1 MSSTLPRRTY
11 LYFTAQSI
19 NLTTAVMS
27 VTMAAIV
34 GAALAPAASWSTVPY
49 GFQFLCLMLATYP
62 VSRVMSRIGRKRAF
76 MLGSIPLAVSGIS
89 GYLAVQQQH
98 FATLVVSH
106 SALGIYIAFANFNR
120 FAATD
125 NLAQSLKPKALSLVV
140 AGGVIAA
147 VVGPALTEWLRDVGG
162 YPLFSLCYAAFVGL
176 AAMSLLIAACLPG
189 EATGASREP
198 AKDPSAATS
207 EPLSPVL
214 VVAMAV
220 AALGYGIMNLLM
232 IQASM
237 HMKHLH
243 EDFSDVRLAIQW
255 HVIAM
260 FAPSFFTGAIIHKLG
275 IRATLCAGLG
285 LLISCTAMNMWSHSY
300 AMMTLSLIALG
311 LGWNLTYVGGGA
323 LLAQTLQ
330 HSPSA
335 MHMQG
340 KNDLAIAL
348 FATVGAFSPS
358 LLLGSVGWN
367 GTNAICMALCIVLF
381 LACGYA
387 LRGPLPGRAGAVQV
401 RRRGT
406 S

>member
-34 GAALAPAASWSTVPY
+34 GAALAPAATWSTVPY

-62 VSRVMSRIGRKRAF
+62 VSRLMSRIGRKRAF

-89 GYLAVQQQH
+89 GYLAVQYQQ
-98 FATLVVSH
+98 FPMLVISH

-125 NLAQSLKPKALSLVV
+125 NLAQNLKPKALSLVV

-176 AAMSLLIAACLPG
+176 AVMSLLTAACLPG
-189 EATGASREP
+189 DTGTASNDRA
-198 AKDPSAATS
+198 AKPVGTTA
-207 EPLSPVL
+207 EPLSPV
-214 VVAMAV
+214 VAVAMAV

-237 HMKHLH
+237 HMKHMH

-275 IRATLCAGLG
+275 IRATICLGLG
-285 LLISCTAMNMWSHSY
+285 LLIGCTAMNMWSHSY

-330 HSPSA
+330 NSPAA
-335 MHMQG
+335 MQMQG
-340 KNDLAIAL
+340 KNDLAIAV
-348 FATVGAFSPS
+348 FATIGAFSPS
-358 LLLGSVGWN
+358 LLLGTVGWD
-367 GTNAICMALCIVLF
+367 GTNAICMALCIVL
-381 LACGYA
+381 LMATAGVLQRKVSGTA
-387 LRGPLPGRAGAVQV
+387 RA
-401 RRRGT
+401 

>member
-34 GAALAPAASWSTVPY
+34 GAALAPAATWSTVPY

-62 VSRVMSRIGRKRAF
+62 VSRLMSRIGRKRAF
-76 MLGSIPLAVSGIS
+76 MLGSIPLAVSGIC
-89 GYLAVQQQH
+89 GYLAVQYQH
-98 FATLVVSH
+98 FPMLVISH

-125 NLAQSLKPKALSLVV
+125 NLAQDLKPKALSLVV

-147 VVGPALTEWLRDVGG
+147 VVGPALTEWLRDIGG

-176 AAMSLLIAACLPG
+176 AVMSLLTAACLPG
-189 EATGASREP
+189 DTDTAGNDRAAKP
-198 AKDPSAATS
+198 AGTAA
-207 EPLSPVL
+207 EPLSPV
-214 VVAMAV
+214 VAVAMAV

-237 HMKHLH
+237 HMKHMH

-275 IRATLCAGLG
+275 IRATICLGLG
-285 LLISCTAMNMWSHSY
+285 LLIGCTAMNMWSHSY

-323 LLAQTLQ
+323 LLAQSLQ
-330 HSPSA
+330 NSPAA
-335 MHMQG
+335 MQMQG
-340 KNDLAIAL
+340 KNDLAIAV
-348 FATVGAFSPS
+348 FATVGAFSPA
-358 LLLGSVGWN
+358 LLLGTVGWE
-367 GTNAICMALCIVLF
+367 GTNAICMALCIVL
-381 LACGYA
+381 LMATAG
-387 LRGPLPGRAGAVQV
+387 LLQRKVSGPARA
-401 RRRGT
+401 

>member
-11 LYFTAQSI
+11 LFFTAQSI

-34 GAALAPAASWSTVPY
+34 GAALAPAATWSTVPY
-49 GFQFLCLMLATYP
+49 GFQFLCMMLATYP
-62 VSRVMSRIGRKRAF
+62 VSRLMSRIGRKRAF

-89 GYLAVQQQH
+89 GYLAVQYQH
-98 FATLVVSH
+98 FPTLVVSH

-125 NLAQSLKPKALSLVV
+125 NLAQNLKPKALSLVV

-176 AAMSLLIAACLPG
+176 AVMSLLIAACLPG
-189 EATGASREP
+189 DSGIASNDRAAKP
-198 AKDPSAATS
+198 AGTAA
-207 EPLSPVL
+207 EPLSPV
-214 VVAMAV
+214 VAVAMAV

-237 HMKHLH
+237 HMKHMH

-275 IRATLCAGLG
+275 IRATICLGLG
-285 LLISCTAMNMWSHSY
+285 LLIGCTAMNMWSHSY

-330 HSPSA
+330 NSPAA
-335 MHMQG
+335 MQMQG
-340 KNDLAIAL
+340 KNDLAIAV
-348 FATVGAFSPS
+348 FATIGAFSPS
-358 LLLGSVGWN
+358 LLLGTVGWD
-367 GTNAICMALCIVLF
+367 GTNAICMALCIVL
-381 LACGYA
+381 LMATAGLLQRKVA
-387 LRGPLPGRAGAVQV
+387 GPARA
-401 RRRGT
+401 

>member
-1 MSSTLPRRTY
+1 MSSPLPRRTY

-34 GAALAPAASWSTVPY
+34 GAALAPAATWSTVPY

-62 VSRVMSRIGRKRAF
+62 VSRLMSRIGRKRAF
-76 MLGSIPLAVSGIS
+76 MLGSVPLAVSGIS
-89 GYLAVQQQH
+89 GYLAVQYQH
-98 FATLVVSH
+98 FPTLVISH

-125 NLAQSLKPKALSLVV
+125 NLAQNLKPKALSLVV

-176 AAMSLLIAACLPG
+176 AVMSLLTAACLPG
-189 EATGASREP
+189 DTGTASNDRAAKP
-198 AKDPSAATS
+198 AGTTA
-207 EPLSPVL
+207 EPLSPV
-214 VVAMAV
+214 VAVAMAV

-237 HMKHLH
+237 HMKHMH

-275 IRATLCAGLG
+275 IRATICLGLG
-285 LLISCTAMNMWSHSY
+285 LLIGCTAMNMWSHSY

-330 HSPSA
+330 NSPAA
-335 MHMQG
+335 MQMQG
-340 KNDLAIAL
+340 KNDLAIAV
-348 FATVGAFSPS
+348 FATIGAFSPS
-358 LLLGSVGWN
+358 LLLGTVGWD
-367 GTNAICMALCIVLF
+367 GTNAICMALCIVL
-381 LACGYA
+381 LMATAG
-387 LRGPLPGRAGAVQV
+387 LLQRKVSGPARA
-401 RRRGT
+401 

>member
-34 GAALAPAASWSTVPY
+34 GSALAPAATWSTVPY

-62 VSRVMSRIGRKRAF
+62 VSRLMSRIGRKRAF
-76 MLGSIPLAVSGIS
+76 MLGSIPLAVSGVS
-89 GYLAVQQQH
+89 GYLAVQYQH
-98 FATLVVSH
+98 FPTLVISH

-125 NLAQSLKPKALSLVV
+125 NLAQNLKPKALSLVV

-176 AAMSLLIAACLPG
+176 AVMSLLIAACLPG
-189 EATGASREP
+189 DSAITRNDRAAKP
-198 AKDPSAATS
+198 AGAAT
-207 EPLSPVL
+207 ELLSPVVAL
-214 VVAMAV
+214 AMAV

-237 HMKHLH
+237 HMKHMH

-275 IRATLCAGLG
+275 IRATICLGLG
-285 LLISCTAMNMWSHSY
+285 LLIGCTAMNMWSHSY

-330 HSPSA
+330 NSPAA
-335 MHMQG
+335 MQMPG
-340 KNDLAIAL
+340 KNDLAIAV

-358 LLLGSVGWN
+358 LLLGAVGWD
-367 GTNAICMALCIVLF
+367 GTNAICMALCIMLLLATAGVLQRK
-381 LACGYA
+381 LV
-387 LRGPLPGRAGAVQV
+387 GPARA
-401 RRRGT
+401 

>member
-1 MSSTLPRRTY
+1 MPSTLPRRTY

-19 NLTTAVMS
+19 NLTAAVMS

-34 GAALAPAASWSTVPY
+34 GAALAPAATWSTVPY
-49 GFQFLCLMLATYP
+49 GFQFLFLMLATYP
-62 VSRVMSRIGRKRAF
+62 VSRLMSRIGRKRAF
-76 MLGSIPLAVSGIS
+76 MLGSIPLAVSGVS
-89 GYLAVQQQH
+89 GYLAVQYQH
-98 FATLVVSH
+98 FPTLVFSH
-106 SALGIYIAFANFNR
+106 SALGVYIAFANFNR

-147 VVGPALTEWLRDVGG
+147 VVGPALTEWLRDMGG

-176 AAMSLLIAACLPG
+176 ALLALLIAACLPG
-189 EATGASREP
+189 DGAQASQQHAVKP
-198 AKDPSAATS
+198 LGTHA
-207 EPLSPVL
+207 EPLSPV
-214 VVAMAV
+214 VAVAVAV

-237 HMKHLH
+237 HMKHMH

-260 FAPSFFTGAIIHKLG
+260 FAPSFFTGAIIQRLG
-275 IRATLCAGLG
+275 IRATICAGLG
-285 LLISCTAMNMWSHSY
+285 LLIVCTAMNMWSHSY

-330 HSPSA
+330 NSPSA
-335 MHMQG
+335 MQMQG
-340 KNDLAIAL
+340 KNDLAIAV
-348 FATVGAFSPS
+348 FATLGAFSPS
-358 LLLGSVGWN
+358 LLLGTVGW
-367 GTNAICMALCIVLF
+367 GSTNAICMGLCIVL
-381 LACGYA
+381 LVAT
-387 LRGPLPGRAGAVQV
+387 AGLLQRKVAAAA
-401 RRRGT
+401 
-406 S
+406 SAS

>member
-34 GAALAPAASWSTVPY
+34 GAALAPAATWSTVPY

-62 VSRVMSRIGRKRAF
+62 VSRLMSRIGRKHAF

-89 GYLAVQQQH
+89 GYLAVQYQH
-98 FATLVVSH
+98 FPTLVISH

-125 NLAQSLKPKALSLVV
+125 NLAQNLKPKALSLVV

-176 AAMSLLIAACLPG
+176 AVMSLLIAACLPG
-189 EATGASREP
+189 DSAITRNDRAAKP
-198 AKDPSAATS
+198 AGAAT
-207 EPLSPVL
+207 ELLSPVVAL
-214 VVAMAV
+214 AMAV

-237 HMKHLH
+237 HMKHMH

-275 IRATLCAGLG
+275 IRATICLGLG
-285 LLISCTAMNMWSHSY
+285 LLIGCTAMNVWSHSY

-330 HSPSA
+330 NSPAA
-335 MHMQG
+335 MQMQG
-340 KNDLAIAL
+340 KNDLAIAV

-358 LLLGSVGWN
+358 LLLGAVGWD
-367 GTNAICMALCIVLF
+367 GTNAICMALCIVLL
-381 LACGYA
+381 LATAGVLQRKLA
-387 LRGPLPGRAGAVQV
+387 GPARA
-401 RRRGT
+401 

>member
-34 GAALAPAASWSTVPY
+34 GAALAPAATWSTVPY

-62 VSRVMSRIGRKRAF
+62 VSRLMGRIGRKQAF
-76 MLGSIPLAVSGIS
+76 MLGSIPLAVSGVT
-89 GYLAVQQQH
+89 GYLAVQYQH
-98 FATLVVSH
+98 FPTLVISH

-176 AAMSLLIAACLPG
+176 AAMSLLIAACLPSD
-189 EATGASREP
+189 ATKASHERAAKP
-198 AKDPSAATS
+198 ASAAS
-207 EPLSPVL
+207 EPLSPV
-214 VVAMAV
+214 VAVAMAV

-237 HMKHLH
+237 HMKHMH

-275 IRATLCAGLG
+275 IRVTICAGLG
-285 LLISCTAMNMWSHSY
+285 LLIGCTAMNMWSHSY
-300 AMMTLSLIALG
+300 AMMTLSLVALG

-330 HSPSA
+330 NSPAA
-335 MHMQG
+335 MQMQG
-340 KNDLAIAL
+340 KNDLAIAV

-358 LLLGSVGWN
+358 LLLGTVGWD
-367 GTNAICMALCIVLF
+367 GTNAICMALCIVL
-381 LACGYA
+381 LMATAG
-387 LRGPLPGRAGAVQV
+387 LLQRKVSGPAAAN
-401 RRRGT
+401 
-406 S
+406 

>member
-34 GAALAPAASWSTVPY
+34 GSALAPAATWSTVPY

-62 VSRVMSRIGRKRAF
+62 VSRLMSRIGRKRAF
-76 MLGSIPLAVSGIS
+76 MLGSIPLAVSGVS
-89 GYLAVQQQH
+89 GYLAVQYQH
-98 FATLVVSH
+98 FPTLVISH

-125 NLAQSLKPKALSLVV
+125 NLAQNLKPKALSLVV

-176 AAMSLLIAACLPG
+176 AVMSLLIAACLPG
-189 EATGASREP
+189 DSAITRNDRAAKP
-198 AKDPSAATS
+198 AGAAT
-207 EPLSPVL
+207 ELLSPVVAL
-214 VVAMAV
+214 AMAV

-237 HMKHLH
+237 HMKHMH

-275 IRATLCAGLG
+275 IRATICLGLG
-285 LLISCTAMNMWSHSY
+285 LLIGCTAMNMWSHSY

-330 HSPSA
+330 NSPAA
-335 MHMQG
+335 MQMQG
-340 KNDLAIAL
+340 KNDLAIAV

-358 LLLGSVGWN
+358 LLLGAVGWD
-367 GTNAICMALCIVLF
+367 GTNAICMALCIVLL
-381 LACGYA
+381 LATAGVLQRKLA
-387 LRGPLPGRAGAVQV
+387 GPARA
-401 RRRGT
+401 